1 MKGNTMNNSTKC
13 ICSVEMAYGRGELK
27 AWQGSKDI
35 RTLGT
40 FKRWHKLNVDAYGYQ
55 SMSRFNSFHD
65 NSLNGSEWTFWGEY
79 YVNGLR
85 NEYRWTVKPV

>member
-1 MKGNTMNNSTKC
+1 MNNSTRSEITIK
-13 ICSVEMAYGRGELK
+13 MAYGRGEMK
-27 AWQGSKDI
+27 DWEGYSDI

-55 SMSRFNSFHD
+55 DFSRFNSFYD
-65 NSLNGSEWTFWGEY
+65 DSLNGPEWTFWGEY

-85 NEYRWTVKPV
+85 NEYRWTVRPV